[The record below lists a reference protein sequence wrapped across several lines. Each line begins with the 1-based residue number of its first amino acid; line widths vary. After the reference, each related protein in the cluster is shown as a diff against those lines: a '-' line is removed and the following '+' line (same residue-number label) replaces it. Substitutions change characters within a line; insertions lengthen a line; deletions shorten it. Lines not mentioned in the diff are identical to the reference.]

1 MKTGTSICQTVLL
14 AGACTMASCMAWGQ
28 RIGPEEQPPARFE
41 VALTYN
47 SLLANVT
54 TGNEFWMQ
62 GGSIQAQAR
71 LWHGLGLAA
80 DVAGLYR
87 ANMNNTGTG
96 LDLITAAFGPRY
108 TWSATHHRFAFF
120 GHVLAGEA
128 HGMNSIF
135 PSASGFHS
143 SGNSLALQ
151 IGGGMNL
158 PLSHHF
164 AVRAI
169 DANWLRT
176 QLPNATTG
184 VQNSLRLGAG
194 IAYGFK

>member
-1 MKTGTSICQTVLL
+1 MGISICRALLL
-14 AGACTMASCMAWGQ
+14 AGACTMASCTAWGQ
-28 RIGPEEQPPARFE
+28 RISPEEQPPARFE

-47 SLLANVT
+47 SVLANVT
-54 TGNEFWMQ
+54 TGNEFWMK

-71 LWHGLGLAA
+71 PWHGLGVAA
-80 DVAGLYR
+80 DVAGLYT
-87 ANMNNTGTG
+87 ANVNNTGTG

-108 TWSATHHRFAFF
+108 TWSPTHHRVAFF

-128 HGMNSIF
+128 HGMHSIF
-135 PSASGFHS
+135 PSAGGFNS

-158 PLSHHF
+158 ALTRHF
-164 AVRAI
+164 AVRAV

-184 VQNSLRLGAG
+184 VQNNLRLGAG